1 MKIPVAIKVL
11 REATSPKANKEI
23 LDVGS
28 PTSFAVFHSNP
39 SFLRKKMMLLG
50 NDADHF
56 PTGRLTLVCPV
67 IYNTCNFFV
76 ANDNLFSSLLENV
89 STW

>member
-28 PTSFAVFHSNP
+28 PTSFAVFYSNP
-39 SFLRKKMMLLG
+39 RFLRKEIAVVDLTECA
-50 NDADHF
+50 NDDDHF
-56 PTGRLTLVCPV
+56 PTGRLTPVCPV
-67 IYNTCNFFV
+67 IYNTCSFFV
-76 ANDNLFSSLLENV
+76 VNDNLFSS
-89 STW
+89 